1 MVRAGIQVYSKTCT
15 LVGCTGTRGGNQ
27 FRIKAPT
34 LETSTEQPLTM
45 PNTREMQDKI
55 MAAKSSGQLFHAT
68 GGRHIYSDAF
78 FIGKEREVREARM
91 KAMVADKKFQLENV
105 ALETVALKVLAD
117 QHGESIRIKDLKVLI
132 KWKQGGKP
140 AKSSL
145 NRDALRALWGE

>member
-1 MVRAGIQVYSKTCT
+1 
-15 LVGCTGTRGGNQ
+15 
-27 FRIKAPT
+27 
-34 LETSTEQPLTM
+34 
-45 PNTREMQDKI
+45 